1 MLRRKSRRFIVWF
14 PQFSPRL
21 LIPVTNKIVSPSKLT
36 CLTCACLRTLLIGWK
51 IPRNKSRFSG
61 YYLYSVI
68 MPLSLSTAIYSL
80 LMLIQ
85 SPFYRMGIY
94 NSKYKGFQNH
104 LGWTTD
110 RRTNQ
115 PTDKQTNQL
124 TDLSVYMEVTLPVM
138 IKGSNNSIPDA
149 FKSLLYFVQF
159 FNR

>member
-104 LGWTTD
+104 LRWSYTSRKDQITAYRMLSNPCSILFNFWTTD
-110 RRTNQ
+110 YVFCRSSR
-115 PTDKQTNQL
+115 
-124 TDLSVYMEVTLPVM
+124 
-138 IKGSNNSIPDA
+138 IFRG
-149 FKSLLYFVQF
+149 VQ
-159 FNR
+159 RGKL